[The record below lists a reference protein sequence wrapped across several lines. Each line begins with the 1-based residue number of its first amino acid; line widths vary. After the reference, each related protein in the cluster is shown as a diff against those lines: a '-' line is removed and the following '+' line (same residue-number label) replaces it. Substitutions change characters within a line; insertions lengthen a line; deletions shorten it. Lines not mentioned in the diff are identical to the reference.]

1 MRKGSGLFLLVAVLL
16 STTEVE
22 ARASSS
28 ADFAAL
34 PKYCYARMRGSE
46 AEKQVWKS
54 RFGHGSYIHLHH
66 YCHGLDNLNKA
77 NRSAD
82 RKVRELMLTKAIKQ
96 FNYIGKHAPQSFVL
110 MPENYYNRG
119 KAMKRLKD
127 ISGALESFYKSI
139 QLNKRYTRSY
149 AAISDIYADSGNKAD
164 ALKIIQQG
172 LKVVPKSKALNRRL
186 KELK

>member
-1 MRKGSGLFLLVAVLL
+1 MRKEGGLFLLAAILLAPMAVGAYPKT
-16 STTEVE
+16 SK
-22 ARASSS
+22 
-28 ADFAAL
+28 DFAGL

-54 RFGHGSYIHLHH
+54 RFGRESYIHLHH
-66 YCHGLDNLNKA
+66 YCSGLDYLNKA

-82 RKVRELMLTKAIKQ
+82 RKARELMLTKAIKQ
-96 FNYIGKHAPQSFVL
+96 FNYIEKHAPQSFAL

-119 KAMKRLKD
+119 KAMKRMKD
-127 ISGALESFYKSI
+127 ISGALESFHKSI
-139 QLNKRYTRSY
+139 QLNKKYTRSY

-164 ALKIIQQG
+164 ALKIVQQG
-172 LKVVPKSKALNRRL
+172 LKVVPRSKALNRRL